1 MENINNRVDEPSG
14 SRCYKEGVRKK
25 FDCYCKRFIR
35 NAAYD
40 VARTATR
47 NLEREKLLPDEEMEE
62 MISDSGF
69 QDEGTAEELY
79 ICNKSV
85 LISDPKLAKIL
96 KSLSKRKRE
105 ILMLSVYYGY
115 SAEEIA
121 KTLRISTETVYS
133 TKAKTLKE
141 IRERERCDE
150 G

>member
-1 MENINNRVDEPSG
+1 
-14 SRCYKEGVRKK
+14 
-25 FDCYCKRFIR
+25 
-35 NAAYD
+35 
-40 VARTATR
+40 
-47 NLEREKLLPDEEMEE
+47 

-96 KSLSKRKRE
+96 TSLSKRKRE

-121 KTLRISTETVYS
+121 NKHGDSLFDQS
-133 TKAKTLKE
+133 KDA
-141 IRERERCDE
+141 E
-150 G
+150 GDTGKGKV